1 MAVIGNAGKIQ
12 IKRPFTKPAV
22 IEYNNINFVQEYVDL
37 TSTNTQFRTGDL
49 VEVAS
54 TNNWPHA
61 SMATPGLVANYT
73 IDGTLDRT
81 TPYPPA
87 IAALN
92 PIPINQFFINVD
104 QLNRCSFYRSRAQAL
119 AGELAS
125 RETLDSSGFGVT
137 DFLEIRLVDEWVI
150 EANLTAWSLSLDGE
164 QVDQTGLG
172 ERFYDGVRSL
182 IRGGGTLD
190 FIVDNSVT
198 ELTTGTIISSD
209 DFVAGSPTEVYRRG
223 TSNLLKMLLST
234 QDEAEAE
241 AEFWLTK
248 DQGFCVDSVGRTLL
262 AGDLY
267 YQSNILL
274 TSTVVNT
281 RVNEVITGS
290 ASFVTVEDVV
300 LREGVN

>member
-1 MAVIGNAGKIQ
+1 MAIIGSAGKVQ

-22 IEYNNINFVQEYVDL
+22 IDYNKINFDQEYVDL
-37 TSTNTQFRTGDL
+37 TSTNMQFRTGDL

-61 SMATPGLVANYT
+61 SMATSGLVANYT

-81 TPYPPA
+81 TPYPGA

-92 PIPINQFFINVD
+92 PIPINQFFIHVD
-104 QLNRCSFYRSRAQAL
+104 QLNRCSFYRSRAYAL
-119 AGELAS
+119 AGDLVN
-125 RETLDSSGFGVT
+125 REVFDASGFTVS
-137 DFLEIRLVDEWVI
+137 DLLEVRLVDEWVI
-150 EANLTAWSLSLDGE
+150 EANLTGWSLSLDGD

-190 FIVDNSVT
+190 FIVDNSAT

-209 DFVAGSPTEVYRRG
+209 DFVTSPTTEVYRRG

-234 QDEAEAE
+234 QDQAEAE
-241 AEFWLTK
+241 AEFWLIQNRDT
-248 DQGFCVDSVGRTLL
+248 CVDSVGRTLL

-300 LREGVN
+300 LKEGVN